1 MSSGPFVAT
10 QHDGPSITE
19 LSTSSRTPL
28 APIGRRVAVQCVRTL
43 LVAMLLVAT
52 LAVAALTAAL
62 SAIVAILAAPWWIYR
77 LWLSPARHRSPSGAG
92 VLLGAR
98 PRRDDGAAVAAPS
111 GI

>member
-1 MSSGPFVAT
+1 M
-10 QHDGPSITE
+10 
-19 LSTSSRTPL
+19 
-28 APIGRRVAVQCVRTL
+28 RTL

-62 SAIVAILAAPWWIYR
+62 SAIVAAPWWIYR

-98 PRRDDGAAVAAPS
+98 PRRDDDAAVAAPS